1 MLNLINIGKTW
12 EVMLLDGEVIHIKKP
27 TQGQLIKLYKMA
39 DDFESGKNV
48 NELKQLNNIVKNI
61 LNNNTENKSFDD
73 KYITDNLTID
83 HLYALFEGYM
93 QFIAEIETS
102 PN

>member
-12 EVMLLDGEVIHIKKP
+12 EVMLLDGEVINIKKP

-39 DDFESGKNV
+39 DDFENGK
-48 NELKQLNNIVKNI
+48 NELKQLNVLVKAI
-61 LNNNTENKSFDD
+61 LNNNAENKVFDE
-73 KYITDNLTID
+73 KYINDNFTID
-83 HLYALFEGYM
+83 HLYALFNGYM